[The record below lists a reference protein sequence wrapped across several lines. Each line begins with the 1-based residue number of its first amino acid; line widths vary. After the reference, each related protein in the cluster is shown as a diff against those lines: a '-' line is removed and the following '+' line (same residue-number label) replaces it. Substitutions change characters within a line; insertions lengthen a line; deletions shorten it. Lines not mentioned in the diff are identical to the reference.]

1 MPSPNARNSL
11 AIIAQFLQRL
21 QWVAIAVAILT
32 LLYLLSP
39 ILVPFIVAAMLGW
52 LGDPVVDWLE
62 AKGRTRN
69 QGVTIVTLVMC
80 FLALF
85 LLLSLLPMLQRQVVT
100 LIDALP
106 TYKAWFDKM
115 LLPWIDE
122 KTGLRLRTT
131 LDMDHLTEMLRQH
144 WSTAGSFAGTVLQY
158 VTTSGFAVAM
168 MVGNLVLIPILTFFY
183 LRDWDLLVAKI
194 ASLVPREHID
204 TVERLARESS
214 AVLSGFL
221 RGQFLVMAILGVLYG
236 AGLWMA
242 GISLGLLIGIIAGLA
257 TFVPYLGPASGIIL
271 GVLAA
276 LVQYGDVQHVMYVLI
291 VFGIG
296 QVVESYFLT
305 PRLVGD
311 RIGLSQVAVIFAVLA
326 GGQLFGFVG
335 MLLALPVAAV
345 ANVLLRYAHQRY
357 VQSDLYRG
365 EDEAETSIVL
375 ADPQAL
381 SEAIRNES
389 DVG

>member
-1 MPSPNARNSL
+1 
-11 AIIAQFLQRL
+11 
-21 QWVAIAVAILT
+21 
-32 LLYLLSP
+32 
-39 ILVPFIVAAMLGW
+39 
-52 LGDPVVDWLE
+52 
-62 AKGRTRN
+62 
-69 QGVTIVTLVMC
+69 
-80 FLALF
+80 
-85 LLLSLLPMLQRQVVT
+85 
-100 LIDALP
+100 
-106 TYKAWFDKM
+106 
-115 LLPWIDE
+115 
-122 KTGLRLRTT
+122 
-131 LDMDHLTEMLRQH
+131 
-144 WSTAGSFAGTVLQY
+144 
-158 VTTSGFAVAM
+158 M

-183 LRDWDLLVAKI
+183 LRDWDLLVTKI
-194 ASLVPREHID
+194 ASLVPREHIE
-204 TVERLARESS
+204 TVDRLARESS

-257 TFVPYLGPASGIIL
+257 TFVPYLGPTSGIIL

-296 QVVESYFLT
+296 QVIESYFLT

-345 ANVLLRYAHQRY
+345 ANVLLRYAHERY

-375 ADPQAL
+375 ANPHAL
-381 SEAIRNES
+381 SEVIRNES